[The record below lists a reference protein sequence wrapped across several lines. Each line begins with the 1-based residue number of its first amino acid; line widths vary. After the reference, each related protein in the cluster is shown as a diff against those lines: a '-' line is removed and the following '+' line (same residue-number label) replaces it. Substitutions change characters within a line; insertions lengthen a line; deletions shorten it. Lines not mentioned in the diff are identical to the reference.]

1 MLFTLPHLDV
11 YLTPFNVN
19 INVLQIKRC
28 DVQRRP
34 EMVGQ
39 EVLPGRDHPVLAA
52 LLLQNLL
59 WQTTQTKVKTRTCV
73 SILRKCT

>member
-11 YLTPFNVN
+11 YLTPFK

-39 EVLPGRDHPVLAA
+39 EVPPGRDHPVLAA

-59 WQTTQTKVKTRTCV
+59 
-73 SILRKCT
+73 